1 MKKLI
6 IMSALVMGGLGVKTA
21 DAQIGI
27 RINLHLGGQPVYAP
41 APPPVIN
48 EPVYDDY
55 YYLPEVEAYYSVN
68 EHCYY
73 YNDGASWISAAYLPG
88 RYHDFD
94 WRSARRYEV
103 RTSRPYLRH
112 DVYRGKFGGYVN
124 REQFYA
130 RAYPNRGR
138 EQFDNRGG
146 FNRHDEERGREQYA
160 NRGGWNRD
168 NDRNDNNP
176 GRNQGGYNQPDRNQG
191 GYNQPDR
198 NQGGYNQPDR
208 NQGGYNQPGQGGNQS
223 NPGRNQGG
231 YNQPAQNQGGYNQP
245 AQNQGG
251 QQQQPSQGQGQQG
264 GNRGGQQGQGGQ
276 NNGNGQNQPSRNGG
290 QSNGS
295 YNGASHYA
303 ANQMGVVQ
311 DRGDLARPVR
321 Q

>member
-27 RINLHLGGQPVYAP
+27 RVNLHFGGQPVYAP

-55 YYLPEVEAYYSVN
+55 FYLPEVEAYYSVG
-68 EHCYY
+68 ERCYY
-73 YNDGASWISAAYLPG
+73 YNDGERWISAAYLPG

-103 RTSRPYLRH
+103 RTNRPYLRH

-124 REQFYA
+124 RDQFYA
-130 RAYPNRGR
+130 RAYPGRGR

-146 FNRHDEERGREQYA
+146 FNRHDEERGRNQYD

-168 NDRNDNNP
+168 NDRNDNRNDNYP
-176 GRNQGGYNQPDRNQG
+176 GRNQGGYDQPDRNQGQGGYNQPDRNQG
-191 GYNQPDR
+191 GYNQ
-198 NQGGYNQPDR
+198 
-208 NQGGYNQPGQGGNQS
+208 GGNQS

-231 YNQPAQNQGGYNQP
+231 YGQPNQNQGGYGQP

-264 GNRGGQQGQGGQ
+264 GGRGNGQGGQ
-276 NNGNGQNQPSRNGG
+276 NNGNGQSQPSRNGG
-290 QSNGS
+290 QGNGGQNS
-295 YNGASHYA
+295 GGYNGGSHYA

-311 DRGDLARPVR
+311 DRGEMARPVR